1 MANRINF
8 IKECKLYDF
17 AEIEGLISKVEIK
30 QKQNKENFLMVTI
43 VDSDSELTF
52 PIWDN
57 VDARYERMN
66 IGQILTV
73 LGTVSEYDGN
83 RQIKVSNLS
92 IRDITPEERSKFI
105 PSYDIRKEDIEYFLK
120 MVNQLK
126 EPYKT
131 IVTEAIG
138 INDATKWNAFLTAP
152 AAVRHHHNKLGG
164 LFIHTYGV
172 SLAAA
177 NMISNYTEYPFAINA
192 NNVINRDRVIA
203 AAMLHDICKR
213 EEYTYDLAIGY
224 GNSRFDHRLKF
235 IPYIEIINGNLKMQ
249 NKPHL
254 SEEELELFQELVLT
268 HHGPWGGY
276 KPKHIEGVIVFLADM
291 VDSQIVGC
299 AESQDPRVR
308 MTISSMMD
316 AE

>member
-1 MANRINF
+1 MTNRISF
-8 IKECKLYDF
+8 IKECNIGTSV
-17 AEIEGLISKVEIK
+17 EIQGLLSKVEIK

-43 VDSDSELTF
+43 VDSESELVF

-57 VDARYERMN
+57 VEARYEKLN
-66 IGQILTV
+66 IGQVLTV
-73 LGTVSEYDGN
+73 IGTVSEYDKN
-83 RQIKVSNLS
+83 RQIKVSQLA
-92 IRDITPEERSKFI
+92 IREMAPEEKKYFI
-105 PSYDIRKEDIEYFLK
+105 PSYNIREKDIEYFLK
-120 MVNQLK
+120 MIDRLS

-138 INDATKWNAFLTAP
+138 VNNEAKWNAFLAAP

-172 SLAAA
+172 ALAAT
-177 NMISNYTEYPFAINA
+177 NIVDNYTEYPFFVNA
-192 NNVINRDRVIA
+192 SNVINRDRVVA

-213 EEYTYDLAIGY
+213 EEYKYDSMISY
-224 GNSRFDHRLKF
+224 GDNRFDHRLKF
-235 IPYIEIINGNLKMQ
+235 LPYIEILNGRLKTEG
-249 NKPHL
+249 KPHFDDV
-254 SEEELELFQELVLT
+254 ELELFQELVLT

-291 VDSQIVGC
+291 IDSQIVGC
-299 AESQDPRVR
+299 AETNNTSTR